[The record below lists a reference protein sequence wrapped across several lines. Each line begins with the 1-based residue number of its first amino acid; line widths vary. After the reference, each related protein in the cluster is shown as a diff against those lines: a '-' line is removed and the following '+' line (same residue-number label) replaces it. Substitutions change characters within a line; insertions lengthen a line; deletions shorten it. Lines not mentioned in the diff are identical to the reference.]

1 MDANR
6 QQQKRVL
13 RFAKFAKFSFKKVNP
28 AVEQMNFEQKRVLHF
43 AKFAKFS
50 FKKVTPAFEQMN
62 FVHNYEQSEQNAEQT
77 KFQFQQPVDFFQFL
91 KFFKVLLL

>member
-13 RFAKFAKFSFKKVNP
+13 RFAKFAKFSFKKV
-28 AVEQMNFEQKRVLHF
+28 
-43 AKFAKFS
+43 
-50 FKKVTPAFEQMN
+50 TPAFEQMN
-62 FVHNYEQSEQNAEQT
+62 FVHNENEQSEQNAEQT

-91 KFFKVLLL
+91 KFFKVLLHSQNFIYIFYKMQKKTISQINF

>member
-13 RFAKFAKFSFKKVNP
+13 R
-28 AVEQMNFEQKRVLHF
+28 F